1 MYLNHCT
8 KCGQK
13 CFYKQCFYIVKLQY
27 ESDFIFFNVHTKYKI
42 LPTNLIYVDLQK
54 KNCVQCYLYPRV
66 VHLCG
71 TSFNS
76 IYVAQETWVDIDETL
91 VLDCQ
96 KTCVLLV
103 LRNVQSLGLLWI

>member
-42 LPTNLIYVDLQK
+42 LPTNLIYVDLQIFF
-54 KNCVQCYLYPRV
+54 
-66 VHLCG
+66 G
-71 TSFNS
+71 FNV
-76 IYVAQETWVDIDETL
+76 IYIQGLSTYVEPPLTL
-91 VLDCQ
+91 
-96 KTCVLLV
+96 
-103 LRNVQSLGLLWI
+103 NFYFIYF